1 MDLMET
7 VAVLGSTGSIGT
19 QTLDIIR
26 HYPDKFKVELLYAK
40 RASDLLLEQV
50 KEFKPSVVITE
61 DKPSTQ
67 WLKELPSTTQH
78 FLGLEGFEYSL
89 QKLELNKVVNA
100 IGGIFGIAPSFVV
113 LKKTHSLLLLAN
125 KETIIAAGD
134 FLNPFWERII
144 PLDSEHNALF
154 QLLKNLRTDQEVE
167 KIVLTASGGPF
178 RSLPKEELKK
188 VSPQRALKHP
198 RWKMGKK
205 ITVDSATLMN
215 KGFEVIEAHYLFKI
229 PYERIE
235 VLIHPESIIHG
246 MVQTLDGNLFALMSP
261 TDMRF
266 PIHYAL
272 FYPLREKTY
281 LKPLDLTE
289 VGKLTFEKPDWEKFE
304 CLKIAY
310 EVGKKGFPYTAYL
323 VGADEAAV
331 ELFLEEKINF
341 LDIPKL
347 IRETI
352 NALSQELKADL
363 EAIESSVK
371 QAYLKA
377 QEIGS
382 SYRKRY

>member
-26 HYPDKFKVELLYAK
+26 HYPDKFRVELLYAK

-154 QLLKNLRTDQEVE
+154 QLLKNLKTDQEVE

-246 MVQTLDGNLFALMSP
+246 MVQTIDGNLFALMSP

-331 ELFLEEKINF
+331 ELFLEGKINF

-347 IRETI
+347 IMEI
-352 NALSQELKADL
+352 LNSLSQELKADL
-363 EAIESSVK
+363 EAIESLVK

>member
-1 MDLMET
+1 
-7 VAVLGSTGSIGT
+7 
-19 QTLDIIR
+19 
-26 HYPDKFKVELLYAK
+26 
-40 RASDLLLEQV
+40 
-50 KEFKPSVVITE
+50 
-61 DKPSTQ
+61 
-67 WLKELPSTTQH
+67 
-78 FLGLEGFEYSL
+78 
-89 QKLELNKVVNA
+89 
-100 IGGIFGIAPSFVV
+100 
-113 LKKTHSLLLLAN
+113 
-125 KETIIAAGD
+125 
-134 FLNPFWERII
+134 
-144 PLDSEHNALF
+144 
-154 QLLKNLRTDQEVE
+154 LKNLKTDQEVE

-188 VSPQRALKHP
+188 VSPQKALKHP

-246 MVQTLDGNLFALMSP
+246 MVQTIDGNLFALMSP

-352 NALSQELKADL
+352 DALSQELKADL
-363 EAIESSVK
+363 EAIESLVK
-371 QAYLKA
+371 QAYIKA
-377 QEIGS
+377 REIGS

>member
-26 HYPDKFKVELLYAK
+26 HYPDKFRVELLYAK

-78 FLGLEGFEYSL
+78 FLRLEGFEYSL
-89 QKLELNKVVNA
+89 QRLELNKVVNA

-154 QLLKNLRTDQEVE
+154 QLLKNLKTDQEVE

-246 MVQTLDGNLFALMSP
+246 MVQTIDGNLFALMSP

-289 VGKLTFEKPDWEKFE
+289 AGKLTFEKPDWEKFE

-347 IRETI
+347 IMETL

-363 EAIESSVK
+363 EAIESLVK
-371 QAYLKA
+371 KAYLKA
-377 QEIGS
+377 REIGS

>member
-1 MDLMET
+1 MET

-331 ELFLEEKINF
+331 ELFLEGKINF

-347 IRETI
+347 IMETI

>member
-1 MDLMET
+1 MET

-26 HYPDKFKVELLYAK
+26 HYPDKFRVELLYAK

-154 QLLKNLRTDQEVE
+154 QLLKNLKTDQEVE

-246 MVQTLDGNLFALMSP
+246 MVQTIDGNLFALMSP

-272 FYPLREKTY
+272 FYPLRKKTY
-281 LKPLDLTE
+281 LKSLDLTE

-310 EVGKKGFPYTAYL
+310 KVGKKGFPYTAYL

-331 ELFLEEKINF
+331 ELFLEGKINF

-347 IRETI
+347 IMETL
-352 NALSQELKADL
+352 NSLSQELKADL
-363 EAIESSVK
+363 EAIESLVK
-371 QAYLKA
+371 QAYIKA
-377 QEIGS
+377 REIGS